1 MKKLY
6 IIDTCTIVHHPQVLT
21 TLKDCAIVLPITVLE
36 ELDKLKSKNDQA
48 GKNARIACKLLSDL
62 TEDKNPSQWFSLDS
76 GSKFLIDS
84 SEYHKDMNLGDPL
97 YGDNRILACALH
109 YHKACASTSY
119 EAVFLTRDVNAKVR
133 SRAYGV
139 KSEHYEKDGLK
150 SELPFSGIKHLDD
163 SELIN
168 NLFQDGF
175 IDPSLAPE
183 MLPNE
188 FLVLRDKEEET
199 VGIARMKFQDLSI
212 VEKQYPWDLSPKNP
226 EQVCAVN
233 LLMDPDVSL
242 VTLIGAAGSGKA
254 QPLDANILTP
264 NGWVKMGE
272 LKIGDF
278 VVGDDGKPT
287 KVTGIF
293 PQGEK
298 EIYKVNMSDG
308 SSTECCN
315 DHLWTVKTSLDRDK
329 HRPGITIP
337 LSEIKN
343 NLITKNNKRNYSI
356 PMVSPVDFKEQ
367 EILLDPYVLGTLLGD
382 GGMSQDSVYLTTNDD
397 FILNKV
403 SKLSA
408 KHNSYFKRIKK
419 DSITFRA
426 NRINRKE
433 IGIKNILENM
443 NLLGYKS
450 NEKYIP
456 KNYLFNTSDVR
467 LKVLQGLMDTNGFI
481 SKNGMSTVFYTTS
494 KQLSKDVQFIV
505 QSFGGKG
512 VICNKQTRFT
522 HKGLKKD
529 GLPSFAVH
537 ISLPP
542 DIIPVSLPRKLERFV
557 PRTKYIPTRYI
568 DNVEFVGKKQAQCIM
583 VDNQSHLYVTDDFI
597 VTHNTLVSLAACLEM
612 VINRSMYDKV
622 VIYRPIQAVGADVGF
637 LPGPQPLSAKVATPN
652 GWTTMGEIKVG
663 DKVISRDGSP
673 TNVIGIFPKGKK
685 KVYRVHT
692 SDNTYTECCEDHLWL
707 TQDKNEYKH
716 NYPGKVR
723 STKQLMETLMRDGKP
738 NHWLPRNGV
747 VQYNSKDVPIDPY
760 TLGALL
766 GDGCTTNNI
775 SLCSN
780 DPKILDRVEKVMSN
794 NLTKRSKLGTIDS
807 LNFITKPYNNKT
819 SKQVK
824 ITDLTDNSFVV
835 YESIGKALMKEQI
848 NRSTLH
854 HRCNKNVTLNNK
866 KYEFLESKTRWQ
878 NDIKNKIYNLGLLGK
893 KSYEKFIPDIYK
905 YNSKEVRI
913 ELIRGLMD
921 TDGTIKKNGESSF
934 TTTSLKMAEDI
945 IEVVKSLGGNA
956 NLRSRNR
963 IGKQTVVNNR
973 ILESKRISY
982 EFNISL
988 PKELNPFSLK
998 RKAERY
1004 DQKFIF
1010 RPRITNIELVRED
1023 EVQCIRVDNPE
1034 HLYLTDNFIVTH
1046 NTLEEK
1052 LSPWMEAI
1060 YDSIEVLFK
1069 DSKEGKGGKNSKFK
1083 RQQKDWR
1090 EDFQMYIEKG
1100 QVELNC
1106 MTHVRGRSLPNCI
1119 IFIDE
1124 VQNISKSEI
1133 KTLLTRAGENTK
1145 IILTGDIEQIDNPS
1159 LDATN
1164 NGLSY
1169 VLEKFKDYHIAG
1181 HVTLTRGERSEL
1193 ATIASEIL

>member
-226 EQVCAVN
+226 EQVCAIN

-242 VTLIGAAGSGKA
+242 VTLIGSSGSGKS
-254 QPLDANILTP
+254 ILT
-264 NGWVKMGE
+264 
-272 LKIGDF
+272 
-278 VVGDDGKPT
+278 
-287 KVTGIF
+287 
-293 PQGEK
+293 
-298 EIYKVNMSDG
+298 
-308 SSTECCN
+308 
-315 DHLWTVKTSLDRDK
+315 
-329 HRPGITIP
+329 
-337 LSEIKN
+337 
-343 NLITKNNKRNYSI
+343 
-356 PMVSPVDFKEQ
+356 
-367 EILLDPYVLGTLLGD
+367 
-382 GGMSQDSVYLTTNDD
+382 
-397 FILNKV
+397 
-403 SKLSA
+403 
-408 KHNSYFKRIKK
+408 
-419 DSITFRA
+419 
-426 NRINRKE
+426 
-433 IGIKNILENM
+433 
-443 NLLGYKS
+443 
-450 NEKYIP
+450 
-456 KNYLFNTSDVR
+456 
-467 LKVLQGLMDTNGFI
+467 
-481 SKNGMSTVFYTTS
+481 
-494 KQLSKDVQFIV
+494 
-505 QSFGGKG
+505 
-512 VICNKQTRFT
+512 
-522 HKGLKKD
+522 
-529 GLPSFAVH
+529 
-537 ISLPP
+537 
-542 DIIPVSLPRKLERFV
+542 
-557 PRTKYIPTRYI
+557 
-568 DNVEFVGKKQAQCIM
+568 
-583 VDNQSHLYVTDDFI
+583 
-597 VTHNTLVSLAACLEM
+597 LAASLEM
-612 VINRSMYDKV
+612 VINRQMYDKV

-637 LPGPQPLSAKVATPN
+637 LPG
-652 GWTTMGEIKVG
+652 G
-663 DKVISRDGSP
+663 
-673 TNVIGIFPKGKK
+673 
-685 KVYRVHT
+685 
-692 SDNTYTECCEDHLWL
+692 
-707 TQDKNEYKH
+707 
-716 NYPGKVR
+716 
-723 STKQLMETLMRDGKP
+723 
-738 NHWLPRNGV
+738 
-747 VQYNSKDVPIDPY
+747 
-760 TLGALL
+760 
-766 GDGCTTNNI
+766 
-775 SLCSN
+775 
-780 DPKILDRVEKVMSN
+780 
-794 NLTKRSKLGTIDS
+794 
-807 LNFITKPYNNKT
+807 
-819 SKQVK
+819 
-824 ITDLTDNSFVV
+824 
-835 YESIGKALMKEQI
+835 
-848 NRSTLH
+848 
-854 HRCNKNVTLNNK
+854 
-866 KYEFLESKTRWQ
+866 
-878 NDIKNKIYNLGLLGK
+878 
-893 KSYEKFIPDIYK
+893 
-905 YNSKEVRI
+905 
-913 ELIRGLMD
+913 
-921 TDGTIKKNGESSF
+921 
-934 TTTSLKMAEDI
+934 
-945 IEVVKSLGGNA
+945 
-956 NLRSRNR
+956 
-963 IGKQTVVNNR
+963 
-973 ILESKRISY
+973 
-982 EFNISL
+982 
-988 PKELNPFSLK
+988 
-998 RKAERY
+998 
-1004 DQKFIF
+1004 
-1010 RPRITNIELVRED
+1010 
-1023 EVQCIRVDNPE
+1023 
-1034 HLYLTDNFIVTH
+1034 
-1046 NTLEEK
+1046 LEEK
-1052 LSPWMEAI
+1052 LEPWMEAV